1 MRRDVIDSGCLP
13 NQYCS
18 GLWHTGA
25 WGIQFMDDVAN
36 DCLTSGKK
44 PFVKPELV
52 ELDVLDTRT
61 GVPDPNEFNP
71 FIGPTS

>member
-1 MRRDVIDSGCLP
+1 
-13 NQYCS
+13 
-18 GLWHTGA
+18 
-25 WGIQFMDDVAN
+25 MDDVAN